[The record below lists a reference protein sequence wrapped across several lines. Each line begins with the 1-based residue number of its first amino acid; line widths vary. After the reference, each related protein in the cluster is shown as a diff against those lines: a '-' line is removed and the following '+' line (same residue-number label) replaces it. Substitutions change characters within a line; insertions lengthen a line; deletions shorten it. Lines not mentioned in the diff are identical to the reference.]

1 MKITHMPFTTNT
13 YIISDASELEIKDF
27 KKWLRETEIDK
38 VTFYQERI
46 GLISIKEKESEIQF
60 VLRWLT

>member
-13 YIISDASELEIKDF
+13 YIISNASELEIKEF